1 MGPMEGTADYSEKP
15 NGPVLATRLPPLP
28 ATRTREMRRVLV
40 WPPPADPELSGTF
53 RAPWGLVRRKGGG
66 LRTRGIRGSL
76 VWAPLLGPARYSRRS
91 NFAGNYAGN
100 YR

>member
-40 WPPPADPELSGTF
+40 WTPPADPELSGTF
-53 RAPWGLVRRKGGG
+53 RAPLNAGNS
-66 LRTRGIRGSL
+66 TRSS
-76 VWAPLLGPARYSRRS
+76 LGPAHPPG
-91 NFAGNYAGN
+91 A
-100 YR
+100 